1 MINETEKVERFL
13 RNEKER
19 ERYIRECAKKLYN
32 KFNYLFSESL
42 NEDEYVN
49 EAVNKYVYTSPY
61 YNYDEVQI
69 VKEMSAEIEKRSEE
83 YKTKNNNLI
92 EEPKEDISNN
102 NIDTIVPEQM
112 VSVQNEPITPVV
124 INSYERVTP
133 VQVISDS
140 NVLPPTNND
149 LNTMMEESQN
159 NQSINEDVNSKQY
172 VKTNNND
179 SNKQGGFV
187 SISNVIL
194 VVLCITTFVLMAM
207 ILNLLLK

>member
-1 MINETEKVERFL
+1 MINEAEKVKRFL
-13 RNEKER
+13 ENEEKR
-19 ERYIRECAKKLYN
+19 ERYIRECAEKLY
-32 KFNYLFSESL
+32 KRFDYLFSESL
-42 NEDEYVN
+42 DEYVN
-49 EAVNKYVYTSPY
+49 NAVDKYRYTSPY
-61 YNYDEVQI
+61 YNYSEEQI
-69 VKEMSAEIEKRSEE
+69 VNEMSAEIEKRSEE

-92 EEPKEDISNN
+92 EKPKEDVSNN

-112 VSVQNEPITPVV
+112 VSVQNKPITPVV
-124 INSYERVTP
+124 INAYERVTP
-133 VQVISDS
+133 VQVNSDP

-172 VKTNNND
+172 VKTND
-179 SNKQGGFV
+179 DKQRGFV

-194 VVLCITTFVLMAM
+194 VVLCITTFILMAM

>member
-13 RNEKER
+13 ENEKER

-42 NEDEYVN
+42 DEYVN

-61 YNYDEVQI
+61 YNYFEDEI

-124 INSYERVTP
+124 INAYERVTP

>member
-1 MINETEKVERFL
+1 MINEAEKVERFL
-13 RNEKER
+13 ENEKER

-42 NEDEYVN
+42 DEYVN

-61 YNYDEVQI
+61 YNYFEDEI

-124 INSYERVTP
+124 INAYERVTP

>member
-1 MINETEKVERFL
+1 MINEAEKVERFL
-13 RNEKER
+13 GNEKKR
-19 ERYIRECAKKLYN
+19 ERYIRECAEKLY
-32 KFNYLFSESL
+32 KRFDYLFSESL
-42 NEDEYVN
+42 DEYVN
-49 EAVNKYVYTSPY
+49 KAVDKYVYTSPY
-61 YNYDEVQI
+61 YNYSEEQI
-69 VKEMSAEIEKRSEE
+69 VNEMSAEIEKRSEE

-124 INSYERVTP
+124 INAYERVTP

>member
-1 MINETEKVERFL
+1 MINEAEKVKRFL
-13 RNEKER
+13 ENEEKR
-19 ERYIRECAKKLYN
+19 ERYIRECAEKLY
-32 KFNYLFSESL
+32 KRFDYLFSESL
-42 NEDEYVN
+42 DEYVN
-49 EAVNKYVYTSPY
+49 KAVDKYRYTSPY
-61 YNYDEVQI
+61 YNYSEEQI
-69 VKEMSAEIEKRSEE
+69 VNEMSAEIEKRSEE

-124 INSYERVTP
+124 INAYERVTP
-133 VQVISDS
+133 VQVNSDS

-149 LNTMMEESQN
+149 LNTMMKESQN

-172 VKTNNND
+172 VKTND
-179 SNKQGGFV
+179 DKQRGFV

-194 VVLCITTFVLMAM
+194 VVLCITTFILMAM

>member
-1 MINETEKVERFL
+1 MINEAEKVKRFL
-13 RNEKER
+13 ENEEKR
-19 ERYIRECAKKLYN
+19 ERYIRECAEKLY
-32 KFNYLFSESL
+32 KRFDYLFSESL
-42 NEDEYVN
+42 DEYVN
-49 EAVNKYVYTSPY
+49 KAVDKYRYTSPY
-61 YNYDEVQI
+61 YNYSEEQI
-69 VKEMSAEIEKRSEE
+69 VNEMSAEIEKRSEE

-102 NIDTIVPEQM
+102 NINTIVPEQM

-124 INSYERVTP
+124 INAYERVTP
-133 VQVISDS
+133 VQVNSDS

-149 LNTMMEESQN
+149 LNTMMKESQN

-172 VKTNNND
+172 VKTND
-179 SNKQGGFV
+179 DKQRGFV

-194 VVLCITTFVLMAM
+194 VVLCITTFILMAM

>member
-1 MINETEKVERFL
+1 MINEAEKVNRFL
-13 RNEKER
+13 ENEEKR
-19 ERYIRECAKKLYN
+19 ERYIRECAEKLY
-32 KFNYLFSESL
+32 KRFDYLFSESL
-42 NEDEYVN
+42 DEYVN
-49 EAVNKYVYTSPY
+49 KAVDKYRYTSPY
-61 YNYDEVQI
+61 YNYSEEQI
-69 VKEMSAEIEKRSEE
+69 VNEMSAEIEKRSEE

-102 NIDTIVPEQM
+102 NINTIVPEQM

-124 INSYERVTP
+124 INAYERVTP
-133 VQVISDS
+133 VQVNSDS

-149 LNTMMEESQN
+149 LNTMMKESQN

-172 VKTNNND
+172 VKTND
-179 SNKQGGFV
+179 DKQRGFV

-194 VVLCITTFVLMAM
+194 VVLCITTFILMAM

>member
-1 MINETEKVERFL
+1 MINEAEKVERFL
-13 RNEKER
+13 ENEKER

-92 EEPKEDISNN
+92 EKPKEDISNN

-124 INSYERVTP
+124 INTYERVTP

-187 SISNVIL
+187 SI
-194 VVLCITTFVLMAM
+194 F
-207 ILNLLLK
+207 

>member
-1 MINETEKVERFL
+1 MINEAEKVERFL
-13 RNEKER
+13 ENEKER

-42 NEDEYVN
+42 DEYVN

-92 EEPKEDISNN
+92 EKPKEDISNN

-124 INSYERVTP
+124 INTYERVTP

>member
-1 MINETEKVERFL
+1 MINEAEKVERFL
-13 RNEKER
+13 ENEKER

-49 EAVNKYVYTSPY
+49 EAVDKYVYTSPY
-61 YNYDEVQI
+61 YNYDEDEI

-83 YKTKNNNLI
+83 YRTKNNNLI

-124 INSYERVTP
+124 INAYERVTP

>member
-1 MINETEKVERFL
+1 MINEAEKVKRFL
-13 RNEKER
+13 ENEEKR
-19 ERYIRECAKKLYN
+19 ERYIRECAEKLY
-32 KFNYLFSESL
+32 KRFDYLFSESL
-42 NEDEYVN
+42 DEYVN
-49 EAVNKYVYTSPY
+49 KAVDKYRYTSPY
-61 YNYDEVQI
+61 YNYSEEQI
-69 VKEMSAEIEKRSEE
+69 VNEMSAEIEKRSEE

-102 NIDTIVPEQM
+102 NINTIVPEQI

-124 INSYERVTP
+124 INAYERVTP
-133 VQVISDS
+133 VQVNSDS

-149 LNTMMEESQN
+149 LNTMMKESQN

-172 VKTNNND
+172 VKTND
-179 SNKQGGFV
+179 DKQRGFV

-194 VVLCITTFVLMAM
+194 VVLCITTFILMAM

>member
-1 MINETEKVERFL
+1 MINEAEKVKRFL
-13 RNEKER
+13 ENEEKR
-19 ERYIRECAKKLYN
+19 ERYIRECAEKLY
-32 KFNYLFSESL
+32 KRFDYLFSESL
-42 NEDEYVN
+42 DEYVN
-49 EAVNKYVYTSPY
+49 NAVDKYRYTSPY
-61 YNYDEVQI
+61 YNYSEEQI
-69 VKEMSAEIEKRSEE
+69 VNEMSAEIEKRSEE

-92 EEPKEDISNN
+92 EKPKEDVSNN

-112 VSVQNEPITPVV
+112 VSGQNKPITPVV
-124 INSYERVTP
+124 INAYERVTP
-133 VQVISDS
+133 VQINSDP

-172 VKTNNND
+172 VKTND
-179 SNKQGGFV
+179 DKQRGFV

-194 VVLCITTFVLMAM
+194 VVLCITTFILMAM

>member
-1 MINETEKVERFL
+1 MINEAEKVERFL
-13 RNEKER
+13 ENEKER

-92 EEPKEDISNN
+92 EKPKEDISNN

-124 INSYERVTP
+124 INTYERVTP